1 MFCASAASDLLTAGV
16 AVSDFVS
23 SLLSSARILEKLS
36 LSEATSFV
44 VFSSVGCS
52 TGAGPGSGSVTG
64 VLAIDDSD
72 KYPPRGNAYISASC
86 GHSTLCC
93 W

>member
-52 TGAGPGSGSVTG
+52 TGAGSVTR

-72 KYPPRGNAYISASC
+72 KSPPPRKRL
-86 GHSTLCC
+86 H
-93 W
+93 

>member
-44 VFSSVGCS
+44 VFSSVGSS
-52 TGAGPGSGSVTG
+52 TGAGSVTG

-72 KYPPRGNAYISASC
+72 KYPPPRKRL
-86 GHSTLCC
+86 H
-93 W
+93 

>member
-23 SLLSSARILEKLS
+23 SLPSSARILEKLS

-52 TGAGPGSGSVTG
+52 TGAGSVTG

-72 KYPPRGNAYISASC
+72 KSPPRGNAYISASC

>member
-44 VFSSVGCS
+44 VFSSIGCS
-52 TGAGPGSGSVTG
+52 TGAGSVTG

-72 KYPPRGNAYISASC
+72 KYPPPRGNAYISASC

>member
-52 TGAGPGSGSVTG
+52 TGARSVTG

-72 KYPPRGNAYISASC
+72 KYPPRKR
-86 GHSTLCC
+86 LQ
-93 W
+93 

>member
-52 TGAGPGSGSVTG
+52 TGAGSVTG

-72 KYPPRGNAYISASC
+72 KYPPRGSVYSSASR